1 MKRSGCQKGG
11 VSGKFRAM
19 KKIHGP
25 GQFRS
30 DGTQPKIQ
38 GTMTLEAY
46 RHGVLGDLSS
56 QAITVGIHE
65 RLPLMNGQT
74 GCDVQVQLTA
84 QQAAAFAH
92 KLLELVNQMDTVA
105 SRHEEGAVAA

>member
-1 MKRSGCQKGG
+1 
-11 VSGKFRAM
+11 M

-38 GTMTLEAY
+38 GAMTLEAY
-46 RHGVLGDLSS
+46 RHGALGDLSS
-56 QAITVGIHE
+56 QAITITIHE

-74 GCDVQVQLTA
+74 GCDVQVQLTP
-84 QQAAAFAH
+84 QQAAQFAH
-92 KLLELVNQMDTVA
+92 KLIELVNQTDAVTPL
-105 SRHEEGAVAA
+105 HEEGAVAA

>member
-1 MKRSGCQKGG
+1 MALSRVIGQTS
-11 VSGKFRAM
+11 RM

-46 RHGVLGDLSS
+46 RHGAMGDLNTE
-56 QAITVGIHE
+56 AISITIHE

-74 GCDVQVQLTA
+74 GCDVQVQLTP
-84 QQAAAFAH
+84 QQAAQFAN
-92 KLLELVNQMDTVA
+92 KLFELVAKLETINPVNSLRQ
-105 SRHEEGAVAA
+105 EAAAA